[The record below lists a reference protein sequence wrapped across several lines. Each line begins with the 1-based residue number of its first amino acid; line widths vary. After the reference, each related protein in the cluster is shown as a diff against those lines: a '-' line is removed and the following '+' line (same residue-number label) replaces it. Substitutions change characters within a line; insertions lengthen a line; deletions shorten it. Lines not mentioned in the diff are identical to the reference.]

1 MFAALASI
9 LSPNQTLDLSITLA
23 ADGSMKVIVKP
34 QLVKGTNVS
43 LAIPLALSATPQE
56 LDADFVGSLMQYADQ
71 RTSLQQQV
79 EVTATI
85 MAEAKATEV
94 TKASKAIKS
103 NAKPAAK
110 SASNAGDDHDDGDN
124 DGDNGDDGND
134 TLGGDSILDSAPA
147 TSTSPS
153 TTSAPAEQS
162 APAPAATND
171 DLLSALM

>member
-34 QLVKGTNVS
+34 QLVKGTNLS
-43 LAIPLALSATPQE
+43 LAIPLAVSATPQE
-56 LDADFVGSLMQYADQ
+56 LDADFVGSLMQYAGQ

-124 DGDNGDDGND
+124 GDDDDD

-147 TSTSPS
+147 TSTSPT
-153 TTSAPAEQS
+153 TTSAPAAQS

>member
-56 LDADFVGSLMQYADQ
+56 LDADFVGSLMQYAGQ

-110 SASNAGDDHDDGDN
+110 STSNAGDDHEDGDN
-124 DGDNGDDGND
+124 GDDGDDGND
-134 TLGGDSILDSAPA
+134 TLGGDSILDSAPT
-147 TSTSPS
+147 TSTSPT
-153 TTSAPAEQS
+153 TTSAPAAQS

>member
-56 LDADFVGSLMQYADQ
+56 LDADFVGSLMQYAGQ

-124 DGDNGDDGND
+124 GDDGND
-134 TLGGDSILDSAPA
+134 TLGGDSILDSATT
-147 TSTSPS
+147 TSTSPT
-153 TTSAPAEQS
+153 TTSAPAAQS
-162 APAPAATND
+162 APAAAATND

>member
-9 LSPNQTLDLSITLA
+9 LSPNQTLDLAITLT

-34 QLVKGTNVS
+34 QLVKGSNVS
-43 LAIPLALSATPQE
+43 LAIPLALAATPQE
-56 LDADFVGSLMQYADQ
+56 LDTDFVGSLMQYAGH

-79 EVTATI
+79 ETTATI

-94 TKASKAIKS
+94 TKASKAISKAG
-103 NAKPAAK
+103 AKPAAK
-110 SASNAGDDHDDGDN
+110 PAGEAAGDPGDDN
-124 DGDNGDDGND
+124 DDQGEGND
-134 TLGGDSILDSAPA
+134 TLGGDDILDGAPA
-147 TSTSPS
+147 TST
-153 TTSAPAEQS
+153 APAPAAPAAQQ

>member
-9 LSPNQTLDLSITLA
+9 LSPNQTLDLAITLT

-34 QLVKGTNVS
+34 QLVKGANPS
-43 LAIPLALSATPQE
+43 LAIPLALAATPQE
-56 LDADFVGSLMQYADQ
+56 LDTDFVGSLMQYAGQ

-94 TKASKAIKS
+94 TKASKAISKS
-103 NAKPAAK
+103 NAKPATK
-110 SASNAGDDHDDGDN
+110 PASEAGGDHDDDHDDQGGGD
-124 DGDNGDDGND
+124 D
-134 TLGGDSILDSAPA
+134 TLGGDDILDGAPA
-147 TSTSPS
+147 TSTSASAP
-153 TTSAPAEQS
+153 SAPAAQQ

>member
-56 LDADFVGSLMQYADQ
+56 LDTDFVGSLMQYAGQ

-110 SASNAGDDHDDGDN
+110 PASNVGDDHDDADN
-124 DGDNGDDGND
+124 DGDDGND
-134 TLGGDSILDSAPA
+134 TPGGDSILDGAPA
-147 TSTSPS
+147 TSP
-153 TTSAPAEQS
+153 SAPAAQP
-162 APAPAATND
+162 APAAAATND
-171 DLLSALM
+171 DLLKALM